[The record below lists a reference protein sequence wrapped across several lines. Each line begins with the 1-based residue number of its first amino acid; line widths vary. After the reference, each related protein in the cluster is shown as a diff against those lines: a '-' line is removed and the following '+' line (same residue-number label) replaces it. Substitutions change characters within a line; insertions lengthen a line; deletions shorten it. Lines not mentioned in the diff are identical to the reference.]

1 MPLESGSSRA
11 AISHNI
17 ATEMKA
23 GKPQKQAVAIAMNK
37 AGKSRKDADE
47 RLFEVKVKING
58 ETKLRYI
65 KAASAD
71 EAMDKVNRYS
81 SSNKAVS
88 AKPADANKTWRRG
101 DGDRLDAACQ
111 AMDALTAACDALGTR
126 CDALDGGRKDASR
139 RDAWTQDPKASTK
152 GLRVGDRVQVKG
164 REGREGVVTRV
175 TTDPESMVEVKIGGK
190 LYTYGPSH
198 LERAEGD
205 GCKDAVGDTE
215 RYKNCLIRHTRF
227 GISVYVDGELVKD
240 SLKSFEDAKKW
251 IDRFEPKRGQ

>member
-111 AMDALTAACDALGTR
+111 AMDALTAACDALEVR
-126 CDALDGGRKDASR
+126 CGKMDGGRKDAAHTEKGKENARGKFGERLEEEASY
-139 RDAWTQDPKASTK
+139 AGSPKRK
-152 GLRVGDRVQVKG
+152 
-164 REGREGVVTRV
+164 EE
-175 TTDPESMVEVKIGGK
+175 PESIFLMPGSRKYPVKTKVEGK
-190 LYTYGPSH
+190 WVYNRKLLLAAAREARMHGHDDLASKADRIR
-198 LERAEGD
+198 ERE
-205 GCKDAVGDTE
+205 
-215 RYKNCLIRHTRF
+215 F
-227 GISVYVDGELVKD
+227 G
-240 SLKSFEDAKKW
+240 
-251 IDRFEPKRGQ
+251 